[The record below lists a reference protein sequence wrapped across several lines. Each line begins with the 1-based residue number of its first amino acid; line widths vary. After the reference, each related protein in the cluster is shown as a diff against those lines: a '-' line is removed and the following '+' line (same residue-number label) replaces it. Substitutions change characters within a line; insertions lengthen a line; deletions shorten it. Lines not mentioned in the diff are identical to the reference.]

1 MEGDLI
7 WKGDKSGGR
16 HGRNE
21 QRRAKARSQI
31 PFAVKYNNACR
42 VTWVLLGGVVGW
54 WWGGGVWG
62 WAGRGGCECA
72 QMQGALFFFTD
83 TGVRAKLHPCR
94 FRKMVS
100 AFREE
105 LKGVTRFRVT

>member
-54 WWGGGVWG
+54 WGGFGDGRVGV
-62 WAGRGGCECA
+62 AANVHKCK
-72 QMQGALFFFTD
+72 GALFFFTD

>member
-42 VTWVLLGGVVGW
+42 VTWVLLSGVVGLW
-54 WWGGGVWG
+54 GGVWG
-62 WAGRGGCECA
+62 WAGRGGCERA
-72 QMQGALFFFTD
+72 QMQGGIIFFH
-83 TGVRAKLHPCR
+83 GHRCA
-94 FRKMVS
+94 RKITPLS
-100 AFREE
+100 F
-105 LKGVTRFRVT
+105 